1 MQLTLVQLAGQA
13 GLSHPFLS
21 QLERGL
27 VRPSMSSLHRIAQA
41 LGTSQPALMSQTLDP
56 GDTRVGLVPAGEG
69 IPVQNPGGSAR
80 SLVSGTRA
88 LYPILFEGA
97 LQEFGPAYAHDG
109 DELIHVLSGTIE
121 VEIVGEGL
129 HTVEVHVLDPG
140 VGLVAPGNH
149 VLVANRIHAP
159 FLFGFPGN
167 GVETDGGEHGTVIG
181 PEMLVVDFDDPRPL
195 LPVLGRQTVLPHLR
209 VFDQMVVDRDDL
221 VVILEWHRASCS

>member
-1 MQLTLVQLAGQA
+1 MAVSGAPGGAAGGEPELRRRLGAVIRARRKAMELTLVQLAAQA

-69 IPVQNPGGSAR
+69 IPVENPGGSAR

-109 DELIHVLSGTIE
+109 DEFIHVLSGTIE
-121 VEIVGEGL
+121 VDIVGEGL
-129 HTVEVHVLDPG
+129 HTVRAGDTLYYPGTLAHRWRG
-140 VGLVAPGNH
+140 VGDEH
-149 VLVANRIHAP
+149 VRA
-159 FLFGFPGN
+159 LFVQQGRTGPAH
-167 GVETDGGEHGTVIG
+167 DG
-181 PEMLVVDFDDPRPL
+181 
-195 LPVLGRQTVLPHLR
+195 
-209 VFDQMVVDRDDL
+209 
-221 VVILEWHRASCS
+221 

>member
-1 MQLTLVQLAGQA
+1 MAVSGASGGSAGGEPELRRRLGAVIRARRKAMELTLVQLAGQA

-129 HTVEVHVLDPG
+129 HTVRSGDTLYYPGTLAHRWRGIGGAHVR
-140 VGLVAPGNH
+140 A
-149 VLVANRIHAP
+149 
-159 FLFGFPGN
+159 LFVQQGRTGPAH
-167 GVETDGGEHGTVIG
+167 DG
-181 PEMLVVDFDDPRPL
+181 
-195 LPVLGRQTVLPHLR
+195 
-209 VFDQMVVDRDDL
+209 
-221 VVILEWHRASCS
+221 